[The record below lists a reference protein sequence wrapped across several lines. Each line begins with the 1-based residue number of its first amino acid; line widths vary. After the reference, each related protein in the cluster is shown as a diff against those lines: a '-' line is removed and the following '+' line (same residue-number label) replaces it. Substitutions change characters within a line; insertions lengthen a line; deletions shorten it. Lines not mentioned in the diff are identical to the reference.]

1 MSYARDLKIIFGN
14 LRSLFIMVGVIM
26 LAMAA
31 VCMLADEPDVAP
43 SFFYGGALGFG
54 IGTILKLVLP
64 ENYDPELR
72 HAMIVAALA
81 YLVVPAISM
90 VPFLVTQHMSPLDAF
105 FESISGWTGTGYS
118 MIVHPESAD
127 RMILLW
133 RSLMQWI
140 GGLGVIVLMATILI
154 RPGTST
160 FMLYQSEARKDKI
173 HPSIRSTLNTIW
185 GLYVV
190 LTIASLV
197 LLLAVGL
204 PMWDAANLAMSAI
217 GTGGFS
223 IYGASIA
230 AYHSVWAE
238 LVIIPIMLVGALP
251 FITIYRA
258 VRKSP
263 GNLIGDMQVRTI
275 CLLIAAGGAILT
287 VENLYLY
294 PDVLSSARYSF
305 FQFTSAITSA
315 GFQTTDVAAWSPSAL
330 LIISLAMTIGGCAG
344 STAGGI
350 KIARA
355 IFMGREARMWLR
367 TTLLPPKSIATIKIG
382 GKRVTEDIV
391 DKELAEATLISVL
404 WAAAVFVSVVIL
416 SHQVGSAYDLS
427 QVIFTVCAS
436 LGNAGIN
443 CGIVDP
449 GLNYLSKVVLILDM
463 WIGRLEIIPV
473 MLLVRFMFK
482 GFKI

>member
-1 MSYARDLKIIFGN
+1 
-14 LRSLFIMVGVIM
+14 
-26 LAMAA
+26 
-31 VCMLADEPDVAP
+31 
-43 SFFYGGALGFG
+43 
-54 IGTILKLVLP
+54 
-64 ENYDPELR
+64 
-72 HAMIVAALA
+72 
-81 YLVVPAISM
+81 
-90 VPFLVTQHMSPLDAF
+90 
-105 FESISGWTGTGYS
+105 
-118 MIVHPESAD
+118 
-127 RMILLW
+127 
-133 RSLMQWI
+133 MQWI

-473 MLLVRFMFK
+473 MLLVRFLFK